1 MLDRLHVLNYR
12 TIYLY
17 SYKGIKMGKKNRSHG
32 KTDWDVLRYKADGL
46 KAMAHPT
53 RLAILE
59 TLLKGEKCVCELV
72 ELLELEQAVVSK
84 HLHVLKGAS
93 LVVSY
98 KKGLKIYYSLAC
110 PCVADMLH
118 QVSFALGECAAQ
130 QRKLLSKIH

>member
-1 MLDRLHVLNYR
+1 M
-12 TIYLY
+12 
-17 SYKGIKMGKKNRSHG
+17 KMTKKRGSND
-32 KTDWDVLRYKADGL
+32 KLEWDVLRYKAEGL

-59 TLLKGEKCVCELV
+59 SLLRGEQCVCELV
-72 ELLELEQAVVSK
+72 EMLELEQAIISK
-84 HLHVLKGAS
+84 HLRVLKDAG
-93 LVVSY
+93 LTVSY
-98 KKGLKIYYSLAC
+98 KKGLNIFYSLAC

>member
-1 MLDRLHVLNYR
+1 MR
-12 TIYLY
+12 
-17 SYKGIKMGKKNRSHG
+17 KKNRSHT
-32 KTDWDVLRYKADGL
+32 KMNWDVLRYKADGL

-59 TLLKGEKCVCELV
+59 TLLKEEKCVCELV
-72 ELLELEQAVVSK
+72 EILELEQAVVSK
-84 HLHVLKGAS
+84 HLRVLKDAN

-98 KKGLKIYYSLAC
+98 KNGLNIYYSLAC

>member
-1 MLDRLHVLNYR
+1 MLNYR
-12 TIYLY
+12 TIYSY
-17 SYKGIKMGKKNRSHG
+17 SYKGIKMARKSTSRG

-72 ELLELEQAVVSK
+72 ELLKLEQAVVSK
-84 HLHVLKGAS
+84 HLRVLKDAS
-93 LVVSY
+93 LVMSQ

-118 QVSFALGECAAQ
+118 QVPFALGECAAQ